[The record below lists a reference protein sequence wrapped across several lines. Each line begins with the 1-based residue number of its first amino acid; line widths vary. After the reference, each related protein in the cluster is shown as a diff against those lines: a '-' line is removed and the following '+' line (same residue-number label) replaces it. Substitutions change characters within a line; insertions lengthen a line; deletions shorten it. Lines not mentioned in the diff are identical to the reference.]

1 MHCVIIDTLMSDAP
15 YHHLIKKY
23 SNRKLYDTYTRR
35 YITLEDIARLVRDG
49 GDGTAVQRDTG
60 EDLTPAILSQIVA
73 REERRGGTNGHHEAA
88 ADGIQERG
96 QALLDYLRRT
106 INMPA
111 EIVTGEVEKRV
122 GDVESLVDGAL
133 ERALKRLN
141 IPTRRDVIRLNAR
154 LDALESRLGGTKSSV
169 SKRTPAGSRRSL
181 TATAKART
189 RKGAA

>member
-1 MHCVIIDTLMSDAP
+1 MSDAP

-49 GDGTAVQRDTG
+49 GDVTVVQRDTG

-73 REERRGGTNGHHEAA
+73 REERRGGTNGHHDSAA
-88 ADGIQERG
+88 EGIQERG

-141 IPTRRDVIRLNAR
+141 IPTRRDVTRLIAR
-154 LDALESRLGGTKSSV
+154 LDALESRAGVKSPGTKRAATKRAAALSS
-169 SKRTPAGSRRSL
+169 RPR
-181 TATAKART
+181 TATAKGRT

>member
-1 MHCVIIDTLMSDAP
+1 MSDAP

-49 GDGTAVQRDTG
+49 GNVTVVQRDTG

-73 REERRGGTNGHHEAA
+73 REERRGGTNGHHAVAA
-88 ADGIQERG
+88 EGIQERG

-141 IPTRRDVIRLNAR
+141 IPSRRDLNRLNAR
-154 LDALESRLGGTKSSV
+154 LDALESRLGGAKPSV
-169 SKRTPAGSRRSL
+169 RKAAATGARRPR
-181 TATAKART
+181 AAIAKART

>member
-1 MHCVIIDTLMSDAP
+1 MAEASF
-15 YHHLIKKY
+15 HHLIKKY
-23 SNRKLYDTYTRR
+23 SNRKLYDTQTRR
-35 YITLEDIARLVRDG
+35 YITLDDIARLVRDG
-49 GDGTAVQRDTG
+49 GDVTVVQRDTG

-73 REERRGGTNGHHEAA
+73 REERRGGNGHAEP

-111 EIVTGEVEKRV
+111 EIVSGEVERRV
-122 GDVESLVDGAL
+122 GDVETLVDNAL

-141 IPTRRDVIRLNAR
+141 IPTRRDIVRLNAR
-154 LDALESRLGGTKSSV
+154 LDALDSRLGRGSAA
-169 SKRTPAGSRRSL
+169 KRAPARRPRRTTTP
-181 TATAKART
+181 KART

>member
-1 MHCVIIDTLMSDAP
+1 V
-15 YHHLIKKY
+15 
-23 SNRKLYDTYTRR
+23 
-35 YITLEDIARLVRDG
+35 
-49 GDGTAVQRDTG
+49 VQRDTG
-60 EDLTPAILSQIVA
+60 EDLTPVILSQIVA
-73 REERRGGTNGHHEAA
+73 REERHGGTNGHQEAA
-88 ADGIQERG
+88 AEGIQERG

-154 LDALESRLGGTKSSV
+154 LDALERRLGG
-169 SKRTPAGSRRSL
+169 AGSAATKRAATLSRRPRP
-181 TATAKART
+181 ATAKART

>member
-1 MHCVIIDTLMSDAP
+1 MAEAP
-15 YHHLIKKY
+15 LHHLIKKY
-23 SNRKLYDTYTRR
+23 SNRKLYDTHTRR
-35 YITLEDIARLVRDG
+35 YITLEDIARLVREG
-49 GDGTAVQRDTG
+49 GDVTVVQRDTG

-73 REERRGGTNGHHEAA
+73 REERRGGDGPEDAT
-88 ADGIQERG
+88 DGIQERG

-111 EIVTGEVEKRV
+111 ELVTGEVERRV

-141 IPTRRDVIRLNAR
+141 IPTRRDLLRLTSR
-154 LDALESRLGGTKSSV
+154 LDTLEGRLRTKV
-169 SKRTPAGSRRSL
+169 TASKRPNPRARRPRPA
-181 TATAKART
+181 ATAKVRT

>member
-1 MHCVIIDTLMSDAP
+1 MSDAP

-49 GDGTAVQRDTG
+49 GDVTVVQRDTG

-73 REERRGGTNGHHEAA
+73 REERRAGTNGHHDAA
-88 ADGIQERG
+88 AEGIQERG

-111 EIVTGEVEKRV
+111 EIVSGEVEKRV
-122 GDVESLVDGAL
+122 GDMESLVDNAL

-141 IPTRRDVIRLNAR
+141 IPTRRGIIRLNAR
-154 LDALESRLGGTKSSV
+154 LDAIENRVGRTSST
-169 SKRTPAGSRRSL
+169 TPAKRAPARRRPARQA
-181 TATAKART
+181 ATTSKART
-189 RKGAA
+189 RRGAA

>member
-1 MHCVIIDTLMSDAP
+1 MAEAP
-15 YHHLIKKY
+15 FHHLIKKY

-35 YITLEDIARLVRDG
+35 YITLEDIARLVREG
-49 GDGTAVQRDTG
+49 GDVTVVQRDTG

-73 REERRGGTNGHHEAA
+73 REERRGGNGHQDAT
-88 ADGIQERG
+88 DGIQERG

-111 EIVTGEVEKRV
+111 ELVTGEVERRV

-141 IPTRRDVIRLNAR
+141 IPTRRDIQRLTSR
-154 LDALESRLGGTKSSV
+154 LDTLESRLRSKATAT
-169 SKRTPAGSRRSL
+169 KRTNPRARRPRPA
-181 TATAKART
+181 ATAKVRT

>member
-1 MHCVIIDTLMSDAP
+1 MSDAP

-49 GDGTAVQRDTG
+49 GDVTVVQRDTG

-73 REERRGGTNGHHEAA
+73 REERRGGSNGHHEAA
-88 ADGIQERG
+88 AEGIQERG

-141 IPTRRDVIRLNAR
+141 IPTRRDLSRLNAR
-154 LDALESRLGGTKSSV
+154 LDALESRIGGTQSV
-169 SKRTPAGSRRSL
+169 GAAKRTTARSRRVRP
-181 TATAKART
+181 ATAKSRT

>member
-1 MHCVIIDTLMSDAP
+1 MAETS
-15 YHHLIKKY
+15 HHLIKKY
-23 SNRKLYDTYTRR
+23 SNRKLYDTHTRR
-35 YITLEDIARLVRDG
+35 YITLEDIARLVREG
-49 GDGTAVQRDTG
+49 GDVTVVQRDTG

-73 REERRGGTNGHHEAA
+73 REERQGGGNGHHHDA

-111 EIVTGEVEKRV
+111 EMVTGEVERRV
-122 GDVESLVDGAL
+122 GDVESLVDSAL

-141 IPTRRDVIRLNAR
+141 IPTRRDVLRLNAR
-154 LDALESRLGGTKSSV
+154 LDALESRIGGIKASA
-169 SKRTPAGSRRSL
+169 KRPPRARRLRPATTES
-181 TATAKART
+181 RT

>member
-1 MHCVIIDTLMSDAP
+1 VTIEDMRPEDWPACARIYEEGLDVGTFEEEVPSWEAWDAT
-15 YHHLIKKY
+15 HLP
-23 SNRKLYDTYTRR
+23 
-35 YITLEDIARLVRDG
+35 APRL
-49 GDGTAVQRDTG
+49 
-60 EDLTPAILSQIVA
+60 VA
-73 REERRGGTNGHHEAA
+73 REERRGGGNGHHESA

-122 GDVESLVDGAL
+122 GDMESLIDGAL

-141 IPTRRDVIRLNAR
+141 IPTRRDVIRLTAR
-154 LDALESRLGGTKSSV
+154 LDALEGRLGGAKASAV
-169 SKRTPAGSRRSL
+169 KRPTTLPRRPRV
-181 TATAKART
+181 ATAKART

>member
-1 MHCVIIDTLMSDAP
+1 MSETSF
-15 YHHLIKKY
+15 HHLIKKY

-49 GDGTAVQRDTG
+49 KDITVVQRDTG
-60 EDLTPAILSQIVA
+60 ENLTPAILSQIVA
-73 REERRGGTNGHHEAA
+73 REERRAGTNGHHEAA
-88 ADGIQERG
+88 AESIQERG

-122 GDVESLVDGAL
+122 GDMESLVDGAL

-154 LDALESRLGGTKSSV
+154 LDALESRLGGAKSAV
-169 SKRTPAGSRRSL
+169 SKRATTRSRRPRP
-181 TATAKART
+181 ATAKART

>member
-1 MHCVIIDTLMSDAP
+1 MSDAP

-49 GDGTAVQRDTG
+49 GDVTVVQRDTG

-154 LDALESRLGGTKSSV
+154 LEALEGRLRV
-169 SKRTPAGSRRSL
+169 SKASVTKPGPARSRRPRP
-181 TATAKART
+181 ATAKART

>member
-1 MHCVIIDTLMSDAP
+1 MAEAP
-15 YHHLIKKY
+15 FHHLIKKY

-35 YITLEDIARLVRDG
+35 YITLDDIARLVREG
-49 GDGTAVQRDTG
+49 GDVTVVQRDTG
-60 EDLTPAILSQIVA
+60 EDLTPIILSQIVA
-73 REERRGGTNGHHEAA
+73 REERRGGGNGHPDAT
-88 ADGIQERG
+88 DGIQERG

-111 EIVTGEVEKRV
+111 EIVTGEVERRV

-141 IPTRRDVIRLNAR
+141 IPTRRDLRRLTSR
-154 LDALESRLGGTKSSV
+154 LEALEGRVGAKVPAAKRLSP
-169 SKRTPAGSRRSL
+169 RARRPRPA
-181 TATAKART
+181 ATGKART

>member
-1 MHCVIIDTLMSDAP
+1 MAETS
-15 YHHLIKKY
+15 HHLIKKY
-23 SNRKLYDTYTRR
+23 SNRKLYDTHTRR
-35 YITLEDIARLVRDG
+35 YITLEDIARLVRGG
-49 GDGTAVQRDTG
+49 GDVTVVQRDTG

-73 REERRGGTNGHHEAA
+73 REERQGGGNGHHHDP

-111 EIVTGEVEKRV
+111 EIVTGEVERRV

-141 IPTRRDVIRLNAR
+141 IPTRRDVLRLNAR
-154 LDALESRLGGTKSSV
+154 LDALESRIGGVKASA
-169 SKRTPAGSRRSL
+169 KRPAARARRL
-181 TATAKART
+181 RPATTESRT

>member
-1 MHCVIIDTLMSDAP
+1 MSDAP

-49 GDGTAVQRDTG
+49 GDVTVVQRDTG

-88 ADGIQERG
+88 AEGIQERG

-106 INMPA
+106 
-111 EIVTGEVEKRV
+111 
-122 GDVESLVDGAL
+122 SQ
-133 ERALKRLN
+133 
-141 IPTRRDVIRLNAR
+141 
-154 LDALESRLGGTKSSV
+154 
-169 SKRTPAGSRRSL
+169 
-181 TATAKART
+181 
-189 RKGAA
+189 

>member
-1 MHCVIIDTLMSDAP
+1 MSDAP

-49 GDGTAVQRDTG
+49 GDITVVQRDTG

-73 REERRGGTNGHHEAA
+73 REERRGGGNGHHESA

-122 GDVESLVDGAL
+122 GDMESLIDGAL

-141 IPTRRDVIRLNAR
+141 IPTRRDVIRLTAR
-154 LDALESRLGGTKSSV
+154 LDALEGRLGGAKASAV
-169 SKRTPAGSRRSL
+169 KRPTTPPRRPRV
-181 TATAKART
+181 ATAKART

>member
-1 MHCVIIDTLMSDAP
+1 MAENTF
-15 YHHLIKKY
+15 HHLIKKY

-35 YITLEDIARLVRDG
+35 YITLEDIARLVREG
-49 GDGTAVQRDTG
+49 GDVTVVQRDTG
-60 EDLTPAILSQIVA
+60 EDLTPVILSQIVA
-73 REERRGGTNGHHEAA
+73 REERRSGGSSHQDAT
-88 ADGIQERG
+88 DGIQERG

-111 EIVTGEVEKRV
+111 EIVTGEVERRV

-141 IPTRRDVIRLNAR
+141 IPTRRDIVRLTSR
-154 LDALESRLGGTKSSV
+154 LEALEGRVG
-169 SKRTPAGSRRSL
+169 SKVVAAKRPSPRTRRPRP
-181 TATAKART
+181 TATGKART